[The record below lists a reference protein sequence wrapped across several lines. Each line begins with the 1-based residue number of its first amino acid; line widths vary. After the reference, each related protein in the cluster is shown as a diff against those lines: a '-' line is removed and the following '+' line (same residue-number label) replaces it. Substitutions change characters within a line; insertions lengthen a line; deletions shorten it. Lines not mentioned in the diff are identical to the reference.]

1 MHLIAAEILGFW
13 FETTNVFSDINRRE
27 VWFKSTPNFDQA
39 VKTNFKTT
47 HEKAAAGEYNSFMKN
62 PEEALALIIALDQF
76 PRNLYRGTAK
86 AFQTDH
92 LACSFSHEALANGY
106 DAGMALEP
114 KKFLYLPLV
123 HSENLSDQIFAVE
136 NYKKLNDEKS
146 LTSAVGHHDAIKKF
160 GRFPHRNKILGRKNT
175 KAETEYLKS
184 PPTWGMTKAEAED
197 LEKKL
202 GKS

>member
-1 MHLIAAEILGFW
+1 MTEHLKENNI
-13 FETTNVFSDINRRE
+13 SY
-27 VWFKSTPNFDQA
+27 FKHWKRCMTCSLVLFIHGWIP
-39 VKTNFKTT
+39 
-47 HEKAAAGEYNSFMKN
+47 SFM
-62 PEEALALIIALDQF
+62 PD
-76 PRNLYRGTAK
+76 YV
-86 AFQTDH
+86 
-92 LACSFSHEALANGY
+92 S
-106 DAGMALEP
+106 
-114 KKFLYLPLV
+114 
-123 HSENLSDQIFAVE
+123 
-136 NYKKLNDEKS
+136 KKLNDEKS